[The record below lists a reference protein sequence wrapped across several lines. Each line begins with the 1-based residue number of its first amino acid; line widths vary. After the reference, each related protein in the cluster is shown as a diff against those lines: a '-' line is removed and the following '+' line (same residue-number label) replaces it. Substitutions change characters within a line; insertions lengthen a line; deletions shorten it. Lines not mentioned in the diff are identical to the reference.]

1 MVAPFEI
8 IEQDGARHGSNGE
21 VCATLLDSDGRM
33 FRRRA
38 VKGLGGPNPQ
48 PVEWLVIEL
57 NGARVY
63 IDGQNVVVT
72 RQDLM
77 P

>member
-1 MVAPFEI
+1 MTAPFEI
-8 IEQDGARHGSNGE
+8 VEHDGKRSASNGQT
-21 VCATLLDSDGRM
+21 CATLLDADGKM
-33 FRRRA
+33 FRRNA
-38 VKGLGGPNPQ
+38 IKGIGGAQ
-48 PVEWLVIEL
+48 HQRVQWLVIEL
-57 NGARVY
+57 DGVRVY